1 MHDDDNQIL
10 VPPSF
15 TALYSDARQR
25 LREPVAVLRQRYELC
40 EDLACQLV
48 GHAQTLYHAEAP
60 SEAGILKSIHAGLR
74 NPESGLSGPEAGW
87 VVTRLAEL
95 LEWASPELP
104 PAQG

>member
-1 MHDDDNQIL
+1 
-10 VPPSF
+10 V
-15 TALYSDARQR
+15 RG
-25 LREPVAVLRQRYELC
+25 
-40 EDLACQLV
+40 LACQLV

-104 PAQG
+104 PAQAEAAQPPVTGGKRPPRPRA